1 MATFEWIILVLV
13 SAAVLAELAR
23 RIGAP
28 YPTLLALGG
37 VGLAFI
43 PDSPRWVLD
52 PELALT
58 LFVAPVLLDA
68 AYDTSLRDLRANW
81 RPVTGLVIAAVAST
95 VLGVAL
101 VSRWLVPDMSWPI
114 AIALGAIVAPPDAAA
129 ATAVMRQVGLP
140 HRVLSILEGESLLN
154 DASALLI
161 YRLALAAAVSGP
173 LGVGVFLPMLLLTL
187 AGSIVAG
194 LVLAHGLRPLLS
206 LPQHAPTSLILQF
219 ASTFGV
225 WILAERLG
233 LSGILTMVA
242 FAMTMASGGG
252 PQIPARMRVPIWA
265 VWETV
270 VFVLNA
276 LAFVLIG
283 LQLRPIWERLGTGEA
298 RLQALGVALAVL
310 VVAIVTRFLW
320 VMSYGALAGHR
331 RGHRGKHPHGA
342 ARPAVG
348 TRAHW
353 RSGIVVAWSGMRG
366 IVTLAAAFAIPE
378 TLPDG
383 QPFPYR
389 DLILLCAFTVVFG
402 TLVLQGLTM
411 KPVIRLLAVRES
423 EDPVA
428 REVRIGRVEIYR
440 ALLQSVTDDDSLHAR
455 LLAKE
460 YQAVVDLNANPSATA
475 PLHEVPGGPLRR
487 QAITAAR
494 QRAIDLR
501 NREVIGEQAYRALI
515 QELDWAELAAGGAA
529 E

>member
-1 MATFEWIILVLV
+1 METFEWIILLLV

-23 RIGAP
+23 RIDAP

-43 PDSPRWVLD
+43 PDSPRWTLD

-101 VSRWLVPDMSWPI
+101 VCRWLVPDMSWAI

-140 HRVLSILEGESLLN
+140 HRVLNILEGESLLN

-173 LGVGVFLPMLLLTL
+173 LGVGDFLPMLLLTL

-194 LVLAHGLRPLLS
+194 LVLARGLGPLLS

-219 ASTFGV
+219 SSTFGV
-225 WILAERLG
+225 WMLAERLG

-242 FAMTMASGGG
+242 FAMTMARGGG
-252 PQIPARMRVPIWA
+252 PRIPAHMRVPIWA

-270 VFVLNA
+270 VFGLNA

-283 LQLRPIWERLGTGEA
+283 LQLRPIWERLGSGEA

-310 VVAIVTRFLW
+310 GVAIVTRFLW
-320 VMSYGALAGHR
+320 VMSYGALADHR
-331 RGHRGKHPHGA
+331 RTHHHA
-342 ARPAVG
+342 ASLAAVG
-348 TRAHW
+348 SRSHW
-353 RSGIVVAWSGMRG
+353 RSGVVVAWSGMRG
-366 IVTLAAAFAIPE
+366 IVTLAAAFALPE
-378 TLPDG
+378 TLPGG
-383 QPFPYR
+383 QPFPHR
-389 DLILLCAFTVVFG
+389 DLILLCAFTVVIG

-411 KPVIRLLAVRES
+411 KPVIRLLAVRETQ
-423 EDPVA
+423 DPVA
-428 REVRIGRVEIYR
+428 REVRIGRVEIYQ
-440 ALLQSVTDDDSLHAR
+440 ALLDSVSGDDSPHAQM
-455 LLAKE
+455 LARE
-460 YQAVVDLNANPSATA
+460 YRAVVDLNAHPAATT
-475 PLHEVPGGPLRR
+475 PVHEVPGGPLRR
-487 QAITAAR
+487 RAITAAR

-529 E
+529 S